1 MADFYED
8 NPDIGFLVRNMD
20 LSDVVETMEEGYAL
34 SKEYDDAP
42 VDLSDAVDNYERILG
57 MLGEMAGGFIE
68 PRSEDVDLTGA
79 KLVSGGGVDYAR
91 GTAEAVRRLGKSDL
105 MGFTLPRRFGGL
117 NCPGLIY
124 TAAIEMVSRADA
136 ALMNIFGLQ
145 GIAETV
151 NMFASEEIKA
161 EYLPKFCRGEVTAAM
176 ALTEPDAGSDLQAVQ
191 LKAIPGEVEGMWYL
205 KGVKRFIT
213 NGCGEVLLVLA
224 RSEPDSDDG
233 RGLSLLICDRGPTI
247 KVRRLENK
255 MGIHGSPTCELQFN
269 MTPARLVGERR
280 LGLIRYTMAMMNGAR
295 LGIAAQSLG
304 IAEAAY
310 REALAY
316 ANTREQFGQAIKKFP
331 AVADLLV
338 SMKTRIEAGRV
349 LTYQTSLV
357 VDRSRAYETKLERL
371 KESGDKEALK
381 EVRAGYRKYEK
392 LASLLTPLS
401 KYYCSEMC
409 NAVAYDAIQV
419 LGGSGYMKDYKL
431 ERLYRDARITSIY
444 EGTSQLQVVA
454 AITGLM
460 AGSLSFGI
468 EDVDLTG
475 LPSELE
481 PLKAELDKSFDLMT
495 ASVAGLKAQGD
506 RGIIDLYARNAVD
519 MAIDVY
525 CGYLL
530 LWCGMRDNHKA
541 AVAKKWIA
549 TALPRIRMN
558 AAMIE
563 QKDATTLNSYDLIA
577 EEKDPAKV

>member
-1 MADFYED
+1 
-8 NPDIGFLVRNMD
+8 
-20 LSDVVETMEEGYAL
+20 
-34 SKEYDDAP
+34 
-42 VDLSDAVDNYERILG
+42 
-57 MLGEMAGGFIE
+57 
-68 PRSEDVDLTGA
+68 
-79 KLVSGGGVDYAR
+79 
-91 GTAEAVRRLGKSDL
+91 
-105 MGFTLPRRFGGL
+105 
-117 NCPGLIY
+117 
-124 TAAIEMVSRADA
+124 
-136 ALMNIFGLQ
+136 
-145 GIAETV
+145 
-151 NMFASEEIKA
+151 
-161 EYLPKFCRGEVTAAM
+161 
-176 ALTEPDAGSDLQAVQ
+176 
-191 LKAIPGEVEGMWYL
+191 
-205 KGVKRFIT
+205 
-213 NGCGEVLLVLA
+213 
-224 RSEPDSDDG
+224 
-233 RGLSLLICDRGPTI
+233 
-247 KVRRLENK
+247 
-255 MGIHGSPTCELQFN
+255 
-269 MTPARLVGERR
+269 
-280 LGLIRYTMAMMNGAR
+280 
-295 LGIAAQSLG
+295 
-304 IAEAAY
+304 
-310 REALAY
+310 
-316 ANTREQFGQAIKKFP
+316 
-331 AVADLLV
+331 
-338 SMKTRIEAGRV
+338 
-349 LTYQTSLV
+349 
-357 VDRSRAYETKLERL
+357 
-371 KESGDKEALK
+371 
-381 EVRAGYRKYEK
+381 
-392 LASLLTPLS
+392 LS

>member
-1 MADFYED
+1 MPDLYED
-8 NPDIGFLVRNMD
+8 NPDIRFLIRNMD
-20 LSDVVETMEEGYAL
+20 IKDVVETMEDNFAQA
-34 SKEYDDAP
+34 KDYDYAP
-42 VDLSDAVDNYERILG
+42 VDLADAVDNYDRILA
-57 MLGEMAGGFIE
+57 MLGKMSGEFIE
-68 PRSEDVDLTGA
+68 PRSEEVDRTGA
-79 KLVSGGGVDYAR
+79 KLVGKGVEYAR
-91 GTAEAVRRLGKSDL
+91 GTAEAVRRLGKADL

-151 NMFASEEIKA
+151 NEFADEDIKA
-161 EYLPKFCRGEVTAAM
+161 EYLPRFCRGEVTAAM

-191 LKAIPGEVEGMWYL
+191 LKAIPGETEGLWYL

-247 KVRRLENK
+247 KVRRLEDK
-255 MGIHGSPTCELQFN
+255 LGIHGSPTCELQFN
-269 MTPARLVGERR
+269 MTPARLIGERR

-295 LGIAAQSLG
+295 LGIAGQSLG
-304 IAEAAY
+304 IAESAY

-316 ANTREQFGQAIKKFP
+316 AHTREQFGQLIKEFP
-331 AVADLLV
+331 AVAELLV
-338 SMKTRIEAGRV
+338 GMKTRIEAGRV
-349 LTYQTSLV
+349 LTYQTALV
-357 VDRSRAYETKLERL
+357 VDRARAYQVRLEKAKEGPDKELL
-371 KESGDKEALK
+371 KEL
-381 EVRAGYRKYEK
+381 RAGFRKYEK

-409 NAVAYDAIQV
+409 NSVAYDAIQV
-419 LGGSGYMKDYKL
+419 LGGSGYMRDYKL

-460 AGSLSFGI
+460 AGNLSFGV
-468 EDVDLTG
+468 EDVDLAG
-475 LPSELE
+475 LPESLLPLKQELE
-481 PLKAELDKSFDLMT
+481 KCFQLMT
-495 ASVAGLKAQGD
+495 GSVTAMKARGD

-525 CGYLL
+525 CGYLF
-530 LWCGMRDNHKA
+530 LWCAVRDERKA
-541 AVAKKWIA
+541 QVARKWIA
-549 TALPRIRMN
+549 SALPRIRMN
-558 AAMIE
+558 AALIE
-563 QKDATTLNSYDLIA
+563 QSDRTTLNSFNVIT
-577 EEKDPAKV
+577 EEGQVAKA